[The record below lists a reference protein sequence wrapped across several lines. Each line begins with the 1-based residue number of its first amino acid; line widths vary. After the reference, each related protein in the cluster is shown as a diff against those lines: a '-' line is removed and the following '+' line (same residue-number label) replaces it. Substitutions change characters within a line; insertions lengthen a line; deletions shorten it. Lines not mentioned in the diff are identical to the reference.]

1 MNFHF
6 RNRLIFWP
14 LVGLVTFL
22 FVQGMSGVVYFS
34 FELVRPV
41 NLPGGIA
48 LGVVF
53 SNLAGM
59 LAVLTVVVPL
69 YVWRH
74 RRPAWKWY
82 AQTSFQQISWKTYA
96 LIASLTAVVY
106 LLYSI
111 VVTFVYWMPLY
122 QHSTEKLPPPDSPSI
137 ATLFYYLAPVLA
149 ACLLYYWLTRER
161 YQTVRFWEQE
171 AQMLKLNE
179 LKTKAELETLQ
190 AKINPHFL
198 YNALNSIASL
208 VHLDPDKA
216 EQMTLLLAKFFRY
229 STAVKS
235 QYHDTVEHEL
245 ELVSTYLDVEKVRFD
260 ERLSYTIELESEGL
274 REKLIP
280 RFLLQP
286 LVENAIKHGISKRA
300 GEGKIR
306 LVIAPAGDKL
316 VLRLH
321 DNGPPFP
328 ETLTAGYG
336 LQSIRDKL
344 RLLGGPDATLELVNG
359 PDKHVRV
366 TLTPAGQGVGNEEPW
381 VGSVPAEATAPVR

>member
-1 MNFHF
+1 MNFHL
-6 RNRLIFWP
+6 RNRVIFWP
-14 LVGLVTFL
+14 LVGLVTYL

-34 FELVRPV
+34 LELVKPV
-41 NLPGGIA
+41 NLPEGLA

-53 SNLAGM
+53 SNLASA

-74 RRPAWKWY
+74 QRPAWKWY
-82 AQTSFQQISWKTYA
+82 AQVTFQRISWKIYA
-96 LIASLTAVVY
+96 LIAGLTGVVNLAY
-106 LLYSI
+106 GF
-111 VVTFVYWMPLY
+111 VVAFAYWIPLY
-122 QHSTEKLPPPDSPSI
+122 RHSTAKLPAPDSPSI
-137 ATLFYYLAPVLA
+137 GTFFYYLAPMCA

-171 AQMLKLNE
+171 AQMLRLNE
-179 LKTKAELETLQ
+179 LKTKAELEALQ

-216 EQMTLLLAKFFRY
+216 EEMTLLLSKFFRY

-235 QYHDTVEHEL
+235 QYHDTVDHEL
-245 ELVSTYLDVEKVRFD
+245 DLVSTYLDVEKVRFD
-260 ERLSYTIELESEGL
+260 ERLTYSIELADEGL

-300 GEGKIR
+300 GEGQIR
-306 LVIAPAGDKL
+306 LTIRQQGDQL
-316 VLRLH
+316 VFCLH

-328 ETLTAGYG
+328 ESLTAGYG

-344 RLLGGPDATLELVNG
+344 RLLGGADATLELVNG

-366 TLTPAGQGVGNEEPW
+366 TLTPPGAGSGEQKEEGLRFEGLK
-381 VGSVPAEATAPVR
+381 V

>member
-1 MNFHF
+1 MNSPL
-6 RNRLIFWP
+6 RNSFIFWP
-14 LVGLVTFL
+14 LVALISFL
-22 FVQGMSGVVYFS
+22 FVQGLSGVVYFAT
-34 FELVRPV
+34 ELLTPI
-41 NLPGGIA
+41 NLPKGVA
-48 LGVVF
+48 LGVVL
-53 SNLAGM
+53 SNWSGV
-59 LAVLTVVVPL
+59 LAVLTVVVPM

-74 RRPAWKWY
+74 QRPAWKWY
-82 AQTSFQQISWKTYA
+82 AQVTFRQTTWRHYA
-96 LIASLTAVVY
+96 LIALLTLVVY
-106 LLYSI
+106 VLFQFVVGYLYWSK
-111 VVTFVYWMPLY
+111 YYQSMPEGQRETGFNPFYL
-122 QHSTEKLPPPDSPSI
+122 LPPLV
-137 ATLFYYLAPVLA
+137 T

-161 YQTVRFWEQE
+161 FQTVRFWEQE

-179 LKTKAELETLQ
+179 LKTRAELDALQ

-216 EQMTLLLAKFFRY
+216 EEMTLLLSKFFRY
-229 STAVKS
+229 STAAKS
-235 QYHDTVEHEL
+235 QYHDSVEHEL

-260 ERLSYTIELESEGL
+260 ERLSYAIELEDEGL
-274 REKLIP
+274 REALIP

-306 LVIAPAGDKL
+306 LVIGREGNQLA
-316 VLRLH
+316 LRLH

-328 ETLTAGYG
+328 ETLQGGYG

-344 RLLGGPDATLELVNG
+344 RLLGGEGASLELVNG

-366 TLTPAGQGVGNEEPW
+366 VLTAQEVEKSLRLEGLRV
-381 VGSVPAEATAPVR
+381 

>member
-1 MNFHF
+1 MNF
-6 RNRLIFWP
+6 RNHLVFWP
-14 LVGLVTFL
+14 LVALLTFA
-22 FVQGMSGVVYFS
+22 FVLGMSGVVYFTS
-34 FELVRPV
+34 EFIHPV
-41 NLPGGIA
+41 NLPKGIA
-48 LGVVF
+48 IGVVF
-53 SNLAGM
+53 SNLASAA
-59 LAVLTVVVPL
+59 AVLTVVVPL
-69 YVWRH
+69 YL
-74 RRPAWKWY
+74 RRQQRPPRNLL
-82 AQTSFQQISWKTYA
+82 AQASVRPVTWKTYA
-96 LIASLTAVVY
+96 LVAGLTAGVY
-106 LLYSI
+106 LLFSI
-111 VVTFVYWMPLY
+111 GLTFAYWIPLY
-122 QHSTEKLPPPDSPSI
+122 SKLPPGSTPPERPDPLL
-137 ATLFYYLAPVLA
+137 TLFYYTVPTTA

-161 YQTVRFWEQE
+161 DQTVKFSEQE

-179 LKTKAELETLQ
+179 LKTKAELEALQ

-216 EQMTLLLAKFFRY
+216 EEMTLLLSKFFRY
-229 STAVKS
+229 STSVKS

-245 ELVSTYLDVEKVRFD
+245 EMVSTYLDVEKVRFD
-260 ERLSYTIELESEGL
+260 ERLTYSIQLQHEGL
-274 REKLIP
+274 RDKLIP

-300 GEGKIR
+300 DDGMIR
-306 LVIAPAGDKL
+306 LTISEQADKL
-316 VLRLH
+316 VLCLH

-366 TLTPAGQGVGNEEPW
+366 VLTAQGAGSEGQGIN
-381 VGSVPAEATAPVR
+381 APVREVAIPNS